1 MVGKEKAP
9 AVPAGASPHQHAN
22 GKELARESSVS
33 GVQKTIT
40 DALTPDTPGA
50 VEFLQRLRPSGPWLL
65 AAIPPEGGAPVCRS
79 FGPDDLAGLAAWLEQ
94 HQGQRNLYYHLNP
107 TAAGLRSKA
116 KKGDITAVEWL
127 HVDIDPRAG
136 EDLQE
141 ERSRAFSLL
150 SDSLPKGIPAPTVV
164 VDSGGGYQALW
175 RLDAPVHV
183 DGDEAKAQEVERYTR
198 QLESAF
204 SADHCHNVDRIMRLP
219 GTINVPNDKKRKKG
233 RVPRLAQV
241 VEFNDTA
248 HPLEGF
254 TQAPAVGGAGG
265 AGGGNGKPSGQ
276 TTAVAVSGDLP
287 RLDSVDDLDKWAVPD
302 WLKVLIVQGHD
313 PDDPQKY
320 PSRSEAYFACACWLV
335 RSGVPD
341 DVAVAVLTDPDF
353 GISEGILEKPNP
365 IKYAARQVGQAHGAV
380 DVGWNPVNKEGQPVK
395 CLHNTVVALRKL
407 GVECRHD
414 LFRRRNLVGHHEL
427 QEFAG
432 EFSDQAEVLLR
443 KFIRQQFGFDP
454 GKEHV
459 KDAVL
464 ELCADNRFD
473 PLLDYLDGLPAWDGV
488 ARLDRWLHT
497 YLGAEDNAYTRQA
510 GATWLLAAIA
520 RAKQPG
526 VKFDHMLV
534 LVGAQG
540 MGKST
545 ALRILAGDDFFKDT
559 NFLGAR
565 DAREVL
571 EATAGAWIIECAEL
585 AGMRHRDAESLKH
598 EITKQEDTG
607 RPAYTRN
614 VITVRR
620 RFVLAGTTNSKR
632 FLQDD
637 TGNRR
642 FWPVETAQVDLEG
655 LARDRS
661 QLWAEALS
669 RFFSGDYRLYL
680 TSEAKQQAEAA
691 QQERRSADESVLEQ
705 LETLLAEGY
714 YNGVPAIATESVY
727 TLLDIPKERRHQHA
741 ARVKRAMEVLGWE
754 PTGNSVR
761 WMGKKQRLY
770 IWGGKGPAPEVVSPE
785 TQFE

>member
-9 AVPAGASPHQHAN
+9 VPPTGTSPHQHAN

-40 DALTPDTPGA
+40 DAPTPDTSAALTFLHRFRPG
-50 VEFLQRLRPSGPWLL
+50 GPWVLT
-65 AAIPPEGGAPVCRS
+65 AIQPDRKGIETRTFHSAQIEGLGQ
-79 FGPDDLAGLAAWLEQ
+79 WLDKY
-94 HQGQRNLYYHLNP
+94 QGQRNLYFHVNP
-107 TAAGLRSKA
+107 ALRDLHKKAEKADIAAL
-116 KKGDITAVEWL
+116 EWL
-127 HVDIDPRAG
+127 HVDIDPRPG
-136 EDLQE
+136 EDIEE
-141 ERSRAFSLL
+141 ERERALRLL
-150 SDSLPKGIPAPTVV
+150 REATPSPTVI
-164 VDSGGGYQALW
+164 VDSGGGYQGFW
-175 RLDAPVHV
+175 RLDTPVPIN
-183 DGDEAKAQEVERYTR
+183 GDVPTAEDLERYNI
-198 QLESAF
+198 QLEREF
-204 SADHCHNVDRIMRLP
+204 SADNCHNVDRIMRLP
-219 GTINVPNDKKRKKG
+219 GTINVPDAKKRKKG
-233 RVPRLAQV
+233 RVPRLATV
-241 VEFNDTA
+241 VEFNDAT
-248 HPLEGF
+248 HPLGGF
-254 TQAPAVGGAGG
+254 TQAPTVAGAGG
-265 AGGGNGKPSGQ
+265 DNVKPSGQ
-276 TTAVAVSGDLP
+276 ATAVAVSGDLP
-287 RLDSVDDLDKWAVPD
+287 RLDSVDELDKWAVPD

-473 PLLDYLDGLPAWDGV
+473 PLLDYLDSLPPWDGV
-488 ARLDRWLHT
+488 ERLDRWLHT

-540 MGKST
+540 VGKST
-545 ALRILAGDDFFKDT
+545 ALRILAGDDLFTDA

-565 DAREVL
+565 DTREVL
-571 EATAGAWIIECAEL
+571 EATEGAWIVECAEL
-585 AGMRHRDAESLKH
+585 AGMRRKDAETLKH
-598 EITKQEDTG
+598 EITKQEDKG
-607 RPAYTRN
+607 RPAYGRHT
-614 VITVRR
+614 ITVPR
-620 RFVLAGTTNSKR
+620 RFVLAGTTNSGR

-642 FWPVETAQVDLEG
+642 FWPVETAQADLEA
-655 LARDRS
+655 LARDRC

-669 RFFSGDYRLYL
+669 RFVSGDYRLYL
-680 TSEAKQQAEAA
+680 TGEAKALAEAA
-691 QQERRSADESVLEQ
+691 QKERRSADEGYLEL
-705 LETLLAEGY
+705 LETVLPEGRY
-714 YNGVPAIATESVY
+714 KGKPALRTETVYTVLGIPTERRTGRLATE
-727 TLLDIPKERRHQHA
+727 
-741 ARVKRAMEVLGWE
+741 VKRAMEVLGWS
-754 PTGNSVR
+754 PTTGSVW
-761 WMGKKQRLY
+761 WMGKQQRLY
-770 IWGGKGPAPEVVSPE
+770 LWAGEGPEPEVVSPE
-785 TQFE
+785 TQFN

>member
-9 AVPAGASPHQHAN
+9 AVPTGASPHQHAN

-40 DALTPDTPGA
+40 DAPTPDTPSA
-50 VEFLQRLRPSGPWLL
+50 LAFLQRLRPNGPWLL

-79 FGPDDLAGLAAWLEQ
+79 FAPDDLAGLAVWLNQ

-136 EDLQE
+136 EDIQE

-150 SDSLPKGIPAPTVV
+150 SDNLPKGVPAPTVI

-175 RLDAPVHV
+175 RLGAPVQV
-183 DGDEAKAQEVERYTR
+183 DGDESKAQEVERYTR
-198 QLESAF
+198 QLESVF

-241 VEFNDTA
+241 VEFNDTV

-254 TQAPAVGGAGG
+254 TQAPTVAGAGE
-265 AGGGNGKPSGQ
+265 GNGKPSAQ
-276 TTAVAVSGDLP
+276 AASVVVSGDVPQLE
-287 RLDSVDDLDKWAVPD
+287 SVDDLDKWAVPD

-320 PSRSEAYFACACWLV
+320 PSRSEAYFHCTCELV
-335 RSGVPD
+335 RRDVPD
-341 DVAVAVLTDPDF
+341 EVIFSVLTYPGF
-353 GISEGILEKPNP
+353 GISEAILEKRRPE
-365 IKYAARQVGQAHGAV
+365 KYALRQIEKAHGAV

-473 PLLDYLDGLPAWDGV
+473 PLLDYLDSLPPWDGV
-488 ARLDRWLHT
+488 ERLDRWLHT

-526 VKFDHMLV
+526 IKFDHMLV

-540 MGKST
+540 VGKST
-545 ALRILAGDDFFKDT
+545 ALRILAGDDLFTDA

-565 DAREVL
+565 DTREVL
-571 EATAGAWIIECAEL
+571 EATEGAWIVECAEL
-585 AGMRHRDAESLKH
+585 AGMRRKDAETLKH
-598 EITKQEDTG
+598 EITKQEDKG
-607 RPAYTRN
+607 RPAYGRHT
-614 VITVRR
+614 ITVPR
-620 RFVLAGTTNSKR
+620 RFVLAGTTNSGR

-642 FWPVETAQVDLEG
+642 FWPVETAQADLEA
-655 LARDRS
+655 LAHDRC
-661 QLWAEALS
+661 QLWAEVLS
-669 RFFSGDYRLYL
+669 RFVSGDYRLYL
-680 TSEAKQQAEAA
+680 TGEAKALAETA
-691 QQERRSADESVLEQ
+691 QKERRSADEGYLEL
-705 LETLLAEGY
+705 LETVLPEGRY
-714 YNGVPAIATESVY
+714 KGKPALRTETVYTVLGIPTERRTGRLATE
-727 TLLDIPKERRHQHA
+727 
-741 ARVKRAMEVLGWE
+741 VKRAMEVLGWSAT
-754 PTGNSVR
+754 TGSVW
-761 WMGKKQRLY
+761 WMGKQQRLY
-770 IWGGKGPAPEVVSPE
+770 LWAGEGPEPEVVSPE
-785 TQFE
+785 TQFN

>member
-9 AVPAGASPHQHAN
+9 VPPTGTSPHQHAN

-40 DALTPDTPGA
+40 DAPTPDTSAALTFLHRFRPG
-50 VEFLQRLRPSGPWLL
+50 GPWVLT
-65 AAIPPEGGAPVCRS
+65 AIQPDRKGIETRTFHSAQIEGLGQ
-79 FGPDDLAGLAAWLEQ
+79 WLDKY
-94 HQGQRNLYYHLNP
+94 QGQRNLYFHVNP
-107 TAAGLRSKA
+107 ALRDLHKKAEKADIAAL
-116 KKGDITAVEWL
+116 EWL
-127 HVDIDPRAG
+127 HVDIDPRPG
-136 EDLQE
+136 EDIEE
-141 ERSRAFSLL
+141 ERERALRLL
-150 SDSLPKGIPAPTVV
+150 REATPSPTVI
-164 VDSGGGYQALW
+164 VDSGGGYQGFW
-175 RLDAPVHV
+175 RLDTPVPIN
-183 DGDEAKAQEVERYTR
+183 GDVPTAEDLERYNI
-198 QLESAF
+198 QLEREF
-204 SADHCHNVDRIMRLP
+204 SADNCHNVDRIMRLP
-219 GTINVPNDKKRKKG
+219 GTINVPDAKKRKKG
-233 RVPRLAQV
+233 RVPRLATV
-241 VEFNDTA
+241 VEFNDAT

-254 TQAPAVGGAGG
+254 TQAPTVAGAGG
-265 AGGGNGKPSGQ
+265 DNVKPSGQ
-276 TTAVAVSGDLP
+276 ATAVAVSGDLP
-287 RLDSVDDLDKWAVPD
+287 RLDSVDELDKWAVPD

-473 PLLDYLDGLPAWDGV
+473 PLLDYLDSLPPWDGV
-488 ARLDRWLHT
+488 ERLDRWLHT

-540 MGKST
+540 VGKST
-545 ALRILAGDDFFKDT
+545 ALRILAGDDLFTDA

-565 DAREVL
+565 DTREVL
-571 EATAGAWIIECAEL
+571 EATEGAWIVECAEL
-585 AGMRHRDAESLKH
+585 AGMRRKDAETLKH
-598 EITKQEDTG
+598 EITKQEDKG
-607 RPAYTRN
+607 RPAYGRHT
-614 VITVRR
+614 ITVPR
-620 RFVLAGTTNSKR
+620 RFVLAGTTNSGR

-642 FWPVETAQVDLEG
+642 FWPVETAQADLEA
-655 LARDRS
+655 LARDRC

-669 RFFSGDYRLYL
+669 RFVSGDYRLYL
-680 TSEAKQQAEAA
+680 TGEAKALAEAA
-691 QQERRSADESVLEQ
+691 QKERRSADEGYLEL
-705 LETLLAEGY
+705 LETVLPEGRY
-714 YNGVPAIATESVY
+714 KGKPALRTETVYTVLGIPTERRTGRLATE
-727 TLLDIPKERRHQHA
+727 
-741 ARVKRAMEVLGWE
+741 VKRAMEVLGWS
-754 PTGNSVR
+754 PTTGSVW
-761 WMGKKQRLY
+761 WMGKQQRLY
-770 IWGGKGPAPEVVSPE
+770 LWAGEGPEPEVVSPE
-785 TQFE
+785 TQFN